1 MRDVDEEQFEFVEK
15 TPINKRR
22 KVWKKHHLSISEKLE
37 IIHDAYVKMEKLGN
51 IALKYRITIPSV
63 SKLMRK
69 ARDDSKYMEKMINR
83 CDIKMK
89 QKESI
94 IETIRELNKKNG
106 FIDSVGSLVEQ
117 LRENSN
123 EIV

>member
-1 MRDVDEEQFEFVEK
+1 
-15 TPINKRR
+15 
-22 KVWKKHHLSISEKLE
+22 
-37 IIHDAYVKMEKLGN
+37 MEKLGN